1 MLWKSLA
8 KEGQHL
14 LEEYVTTLFSRIGLI
29 GNIYLEGLQ
38 SLFAAGGVVLQV
50 LFVTALVICWLLSAK
65 LWFRIFEYPRA
76 LYQCQRSADQRT
88 FYIKYFDL
96 QQSLRQSMGLIRTS
110 INVCPLLGLVGT
122 VVGMIEI
129 FDVISLSGVSNA
141 RIMAAGVSRAILPTM
156 ASMVIAISAMF
167 VFAYL
172 QRWSAKQQMLL
183 KSLSVSWRP
192 KNHAI

>member
-1 MLWKSLA
+1 
-8 KEGQHL
+8 L
-14 LEEYVTTLFSRIGLI
+14 LETYINTLFSRVDLI
-29 GNIYLEGLQ
+29 ETIHLEGVQ

-50 LFVTALVICWLLSAK
+50 LFIAALVICWLLIAK

-76 LYQCQRSADQRT
+76 LYQCQKSANQRA
-88 FYIKYFDL
+88 FYMNYFDL
-96 QQSLRQSMGLIRTS
+96 QQSLQQSMSLIRTG

-129 FDVISLSGVSNA
+129 FDLISLSGVSNA

-156 ASMVIAISAMF
+156 ASMVVAISAMF
-167 VFAYL
+167 IFAYL

-183 KSLSVSWRP
+183 KSLSFSWRP
-192 KNHAI
+192 KADAV